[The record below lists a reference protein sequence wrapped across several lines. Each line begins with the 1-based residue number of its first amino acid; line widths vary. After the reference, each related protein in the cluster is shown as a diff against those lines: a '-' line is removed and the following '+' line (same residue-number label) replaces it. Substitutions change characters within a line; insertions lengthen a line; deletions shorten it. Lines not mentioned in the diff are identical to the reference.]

1 MKFIN
6 IFKKP
11 VPLKELTYEQ
21 WKQMVN
27 AINEETFTQME
38 LAPEL
43 KRSTRTVKKQD
54 ADGKLKPIE
63 FKSTKLYPKELNKK
77 S

>member
-1 MKFIN
+1 MNLKKLSHKGWLKLAEDIN
-6 IFKKP
+6 S
-11 VPLKELTYEQ
+11 
-21 WKQMVN
+21 
-27 AINEETFTQME
+27 ETFTQME

-63 FKSTKLYPKELNKK
+63 FKSTKLYPKELNRRIK
-77 S
+77 

>member
-1 MKFIN
+1 MN
-6 IFKKP
+6 FKKF
-11 VPLKELTYEQ
+11 TYKK
-21 WKQMVN
+21 WL
-27 AINEETFTQME
+27 AIVDEINKETFTQME

-63 FKSTKLYPKELNKK
+63 FKSTKLYPKELNRK
-77 S
+77 

>member
-6 IFKKP
+6 IFKKKL
-11 VPLKELTYEQ
+11 PLKELTYDQ

-27 AINEETFTQME
+27 TINEETLTQME
-38 LAPEL
+38 LAPQL

-54 ADGKLKPIE
+54 ADGKLKPIQ
-63 FKSTKLYPKELNKK
+63 FKSTKLYPKGLIK
-77 S
+77 

>member
-27 AINEETFTQME
+27 AINRETFTQME

-43 KRSTRTVKKQD
+43 KRSTRAIKYQD
-54 ADGKLKPIE
+54 KHNKLKPIE
-63 FKSTKLYPKELNKK
+63 FKSTKLYPKELNRK
-77 S
+77 